1 MKDINTKLA
10 ISEPQ
15 ISIALKTACN
25 IFGKWGISN
34 AEQCAILAIEKS
46 DIDDIINTSSTIK
59 ALSEEQI
66 IRISHILN
74 IHGNLRTLFSNPKN
88 VYGFIK
94 LRNNNPPFNGLSPL
108 EYILRNPD
116 NALAEVNRYLS
127 SLILN

>member
-1 MKDINTKLA
+1 MKDINIELA
-10 ISEPQ
+10 ISESQ

-25 IFGKWGISN
+25 ILNKWGVSD

-46 DIDDIINTSSTIK
+46 DIDDIINTSSARTV
-59 ALSEEQI
+59 LSEEQI

-116 NALAEVNRYLS
+116 NALAEVNGHLS